1 MCIRIAWQ
9 LLRLKLITDEVY
21 IADIS
26 PVNSAAVLVLLVQVL
41 QIRLHILFLFGHVFS
56 GNYWVYFSYEG
67 VGQAAVSTVD
77 VCTHLLQ
84 ADVIVIV
91 HLVNDDNLFS
101 TKKKE
106 NDM

>member
-41 QIRLHILFLFGHVFS
+41 QIRLHILFLRVMFS
-56 GNYWVYFSYEG
+56 
-67 VGQAAVSTVD
+67 
-77 VCTHLLQ
+77 
-84 ADVIVIV
+84 VIIIGCIV
-91 HLVNDDNLFS
+91 VM
-101 TKKKE
+101 KE
-106 NDM
+106 SDRQQ